1 MSFLVRFLL
10 IPEKEPIYS
19 HILGFL
25 LIVWALVK
33 PKWSQAAFVYLFV
46 CLFACCG
53 CTLGMQKFQ
62 AQGSNPRH
70 SFDPCHS
77 RHSTDP

>member
-46 CLFACCG
+46 CLFA
-53 CTLGMQKFQ
+53 F
-62 AQGSNPRH
+62 
-70 SFDPCHS
+70 
-77 RHSTDP
+77 